1 MKVGGINVSQFEMS
15 QVILHAYEVAD
26 MIVDSKEIHDYLES
40 KKAFENDSEA
50 KRLVRELQKKKELF
64 EETERF
70 GHFHPNYHEAKDAVK
85 AFELQM
91 EENPVIANY
100 KKAENRLDQL
110 LYSIS
115 KAIAHSVSDTIK
127 VPSNNPLPEKSG
139 AGCGGGCG

>member
-1 MKVGGINVSQFEMS
+1 MSQFDMS

-26 MIVDSKEIHDYLES
+26 MILDSKEIHDYLES
-40 KKAFENDSEA
+40 KKIYENDSEA
-50 KRLVRELQKKKELF
+50 KRLIRGLERKKELF

-85 AFELQM
+85 AFELEM
-91 EENPVIANY
+91 EGNPAIANF
-100 KKAENRLDQL
+100 KKAEERLDRL
-110 LYSIS
+110 LYNVS

-139 AGCGGGCG
+139 SGCSGGCG